1 MSVLCLSFCLFSWN
15 VALEFTFSVCFFV
28 FFSSR
33 RRHTRCALV
42 TGVQTCALPI
52 LPKRGMAGRYR
63 RLDDGLAVRLDFARG
78 RKPDFELLAGP
89 QGEKLGKVQ
98 ASNDMIACF
107 QYMIFQIVP
116 QESTP
121 ALHCRRLDAAALH
134 ERQIAKCPPN
144 SIAIAMHQQFRQKL
158 RLVL

>member
-1 MSVLCLSFCLFSWN
+1 
-15 VALEFTFSVCFFV
+15 
-28 FFSSR
+28 
-33 RRHTRCALV
+33 
-42 TGVQTCALPI
+42 
-52 LPKRGMAGRYR
+52 MAGRYR

-134 ERQIAKCPPN
+134 ERQIAKIGRASGRESVSVRGGLGGPR
-144 SIAIAMHQQFRQKL
+144 I
-158 RLVL
+158 

>member
-1 MSVLCLSFCLFSWN
+1 
-15 VALEFTFSVCFFV
+15 
-28 FFSSR
+28 
-33 RRHTRCALV
+33 
-42 TGVQTCALPI
+42 
-52 LPKRGMAGRYR
+52 MAGRYR

-134 ERQIAKCPPN
+134 ERQIAKCPPTHTAN
-144 SIAIAMHQQFRQKL
+144 AMHQQLDRQSVEYGKSVSV
-158 RLVL
+158 RVDIGGDRIMKKKKK

>member
-1 MSVLCLSFCLFSWN
+1 MFFFLMIRRPPRSTRTDPLCPYTTLFRS
-15 VALEFTFSVCFFV
+15 
-28 FFSSR
+28 
-33 RRHTRCALV
+33 
-42 TGVQTCALPI
+42 
-52 LPKRGMAGRYR
+52 
-63 RLDDGLAVRLDFARG
+63 
-78 RKPDFELLAGP
+78 
-89 QGEKLGKVQ
+89 EKLGKVQ

>member
-1 MSVLCLSFCLFSWN
+1 
-15 VALEFTFSVCFFV
+15 
-28 FFSSR
+28 
-33 RRHTRCALV
+33 
-42 TGVQTCALPI
+42 
-52 LPKRGMAGRYR
+52 MAGRYR
-63 RLDDGLAVRLDFARG
+63 RLDDGMAFRLDFARG

-116 QESTP
+116 KESTP

-134 ERQIAKCPPN
+134 ARQIAKRSEETRVGKECVRKCRSRWTTYN
-144 SIAIAMHQQFRQKL
+144 
-158 RLVL
+158 

>member
-1 MSVLCLSFCLFSWN
+1 
-15 VALEFTFSVCFFV
+15 
-28 FFSSR
+28 
-33 RRHTRCALV
+33 
-42 TGVQTCALPI
+42 
-52 LPKRGMAGRYR
+52 MAGRYR

-144 SIAIAMHQQFRQKL
+144 SIAIAMHQQRSEEHTSELQSLMRISYAVFCLKKKHTTNTKRRSK
-158 RLVL
+158 